1 MNSLQLSISFHGQRD
16 APCRQAASAV
26 ACNLFPCA
34 TVSTGKYFPAEKPYV
49 SDKMMAHLF
58 ERIAPPWAQSKMI
71 TTFSFD
77 DFAGRKCDT
86 CAISAQGKM
95 KCVAQKSPAA
105 TNARSATLHARSSRT
120 EMEKTQSRLLP
131 SAARR
136 RSLRSG
142 SVPAVSPPALHFSA
156 RRTAD
161 RSSLLFFTMK
171 PGDGNFQTFGNG
183 RNFVIHQ
190 ITLLP
195 FNSGN
200 RSLIQNNA
208 FGGQPSGQIIL

>member
-95 KCVAQKSPAA
+95 KCVAQKSPRRDQRAFRHGFTRARRGRKWKNAVAFASVSGTAA
-105 TNARSATLHARSSRT
+105 VVAFRLRSSR
-120 EMEKTQSRLLP
+120 L
-131 SAARR
+131 SACT
-136 RSLRSG
+136 SLCR
-142 SVPAVSPPALHFSA
+142 PP
-156 RRTAD
+156 
-161 RSSLLFFTMK
+161 
-171 PGDGNFQTFGNG
+171 
-183 RNFVIHQ
+183 
-190 ITLLP
+190 
-195 FNSGN
+195 N
-200 RSLIQNNA
+200 R
-208 FGGQPSGQIIL
+208 

>member
-26 ACNLFPCA
+26 ACNLFSCA
-34 TVSTGKYFPAEKPYV
+34 TVSTGKCFPAEKPYV

>member
-1 MNSLQLSISFHGQRD
+1 MNSLQLSISFHSQRD

-105 TNARSATLHARSSRT
+105 TNARSLRFTR
-120 EMEKTQSRLLP
+120 
-131 SAARR
+131 ARR
-136 RSLRSG
+136 GRKWKKRSRVCFRQRHGGGRCVPAPFQPSLRLHFTF
-142 SVPAVSPPALHFSA
+142 PPAEPPTEAVCYFS
-156 RRTAD
+156 
-161 RSSLLFFTMK
+161 
-171 PGDGNFQTFGNG
+171 P
-183 RNFVIHQ
+183 
-190 ITLLP
+190 
-195 FNSGN
+195 
-200 RSLIQNNA
+200 
-208 FGGQPSGQIIL
+208 

>member
-26 ACNLFPCA
+26 ACNLFSCA
-34 TVSTGKYFPAEKPYV
+34 TVSTGKCFPAEKPYV

-120 EMEKTQSRLLP
+120 EMEKRSRVCFRQRHGGGRYVP
-131 SAARR
+131 APFQP
-136 RSLRSG
+136 SLRLHFTL
-142 SVPAVSPPALHFSA
+142 PPAEPLTEAVCYFS
-156 RRTAD
+156 
-161 RSSLLFFTMK
+161 
-171 PGDGNFQTFGNG
+171 P
-183 RNFVIHQ
+183 
-190 ITLLP
+190 
-195 FNSGN
+195 
-200 RSLIQNNA
+200 
-208 FGGQPSGQIIL
+208 